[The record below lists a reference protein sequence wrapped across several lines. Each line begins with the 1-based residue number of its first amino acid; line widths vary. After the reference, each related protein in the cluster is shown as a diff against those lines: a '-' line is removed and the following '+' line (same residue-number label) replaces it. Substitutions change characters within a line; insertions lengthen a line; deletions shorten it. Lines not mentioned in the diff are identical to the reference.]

1 MTEEEKDFDFKE
13 VLLNK
18 TLTTSRD
25 VTINDLEF
33 KSIKY
38 ALEQGEKVK
47 SIFPKIPS
55 LQLNNLEL
63 IDRNFYYDSYK
74 FQYEDKYFCLKLGS
88 NDDSYYIKK
97 EISALNKLKN
107 KNVCPTSYLFEELKE
122 FSLSIISYEFGEP
135 INKLNPNLIIFEN
148 LDEFIKQLKTVHTG
162 FKPKQ
167 NQLKT
172 VIENHKSMCSFEE
185 VLPEKLFNTFKD
197 IDLYKKVKDFLPFL
211 IDVLELQASPMLKDK
226 DLALCHFNL
235 NTSNIL
241 FRDGMFKFINFHNF
255 YYLHPLFDIAS
266 LSLNLDLNSLPGLDK
281 KILEAYYG
289 KNCKEAVNAL
299 PAFKDI
305 IFKLILINLIS
316 SFFYKVLFPKW
327 ESSQNFAL
335 NAIKSYQT
343 IRPMVKN
350 EFYTQHEFLDDMFG
364 NVNNSI

>member
-185 VLPEKLFNTFKD
+185 VLPEKLFNSFK
-197 IDLYKKVKDFLPFL
+197 P
-211 IDVLELQASPMLKDK
+211 
-226 DLALCHFNL
+226 
-235 NTSNIL
+235 
-241 FRDGMFKFINFHNF
+241 
-255 YYLHPLFDIAS
+255 HP
-266 LSLNLDLNSLPGLDK
+266 
-281 KILEAYYG
+281 
-289 KNCKEAVNAL
+289 C
-299 PAFKDI
+299 
-305 IFKLILINLIS
+305 
-316 SFFYKVLFPKW
+316 
-327 ESSQNFAL
+327 
-335 NAIKSYQT
+335 
-343 IRPMVKN
+343 
-350 EFYTQHEFLDDMFG
+350 
-364 NVNNSI
+364 

>member
-1 MTEEEKDFDFKE
+1 
-13 VLLNK
+13 
-18 TLTTSRD
+18 
-25 VTINDLEF
+25 
-33 KSIKY
+33 
-38 ALEQGEKVK
+38 
-47 SIFPKIPS
+47 
-55 LQLNNLEL
+55 
-63 IDRNFYYDSYK
+63 
-74 FQYEDKYFCLKLGS
+74 
-88 NDDSYYIKK
+88 
-97 EISALNKLKN
+97 
-107 KNVCPTSYLFEELKE
+107 
-122 FSLSIISYEFGEP
+122 
-135 INKLNPNLIIFEN
+135 
-148 LDEFIKQLKTVHTG
+148 
-162 FKPKQ
+162 
-167 NQLKT
+167 
-172 VIENHKSMCSFEE
+172 
-185 VLPEKLFNTFKD
+185 
-197 IDLYKKVKDFLPFL
+197 
-211 IDVLELQASPMLKDK
+211 MLKDK